1 MLIFGWA
8 NLQMALGNHSD
19 QELLALLEQGS
30 EAAFAEVYERF
41 RPQVRRFA
49 MRVAKSNEAADE
61 IVQNVL
67 LKLWNQRDRV
77 SAIKNIHGWLNRV
90 TTNEALDFLKKVARE
105 KALAGQ
111 VWMHMQSEP
120 AYAENDYVLKD
131 YLKLI
136 ADVVQLL
143 PAQQQ
148 KIYRLS
154 REQYLTY
161 EQIAEELDISPNTV
175 RNHMAAA
182 LDNIRK
188 HMSKHAALHTIPPVV
203 ACLLFSGRL

>member
-1 MLIFGWA
+1 MGIA
-8 NLQMALGNHSD
+8 NHSD
-19 QELLALLEQGS
+19 RELLILLGQGS
-30 EAAFAEVYERF
+30 EPAFAEVYERF
-41 RPQVRRFA
+41 RPQVKRFA
-49 MRVAKSNEAADE
+49 MRIAKSNEAADE

-67 LKLWNQRDRV
+67 LKLWNQRDHL
-77 SAIKNIHGWLNRV
+77 SAIENIQGWLNRV
-90 TTNEALDFLKKVARE
+90 TTNDALDFLKKVARE
-105 KALAGQ
+105 KALAERIWLQ
-111 VWMHMQSEP
+111 MQNEP

-136 ADVVQLL
+136 ENVVQLL

-148 KIYRLS
+148 RVYRLS

-161 EQIAEELDISPNTV
+161 EEIAEELEISPNTV

-188 HMSKHAALHTIPPVV
+188 HMSKHAALHGIPPLV
-203 ACLLFSGRL
+203 AFILFGGKI